1 MSRYLNDEEYSAA
14 RQALVDA
21 GYSESGADT
30 ELEKHQEK
38 FRSTTDSLIKH
49 FNESSAQRLAL
60 EGIGAALAT
69 YGAVEAGKGIYNRMF
84 KKPETPTQF
93 VEPSLDSGKPLANP
107 VGSEPVL
114 FEDGKFSIEK
124 IPTAEQAT
132 QQQVE
137 QGKIK
142 TGKAGGSIS
151 PEGATLIAN
160 EEKGM
165 NVSQTKRL
173 EDYSKLMAETEGKLG
188 PATTTTGTGLAA
200 YVGEGGEKAKIR
212 KNYASIKDVPPD
224 LVWIPGGNNL
234 GLVRNAVGP
243 EAYLENL
250 KKTGGFP
257 LSNQDA
263 IAQSR
268 EINRSLGRM
277 TREEAKAAGAPL
289 GQAAK
294 SITKEVSGSKL
305 VKVAGV
311 GGALISLAD
320 LALAGQKAKEGEYGE
335 AAKIGIPAAAGLVNP
350 AAGGLTGAAAEPG
363 IAASQ
368 LRAVA
373 PVMGMFADISQQKI
387 SKYLKDKEQ
396 AQKVGAGRGIAPPS
410 DYMR

>member
-132 QQQVE
+132 EEQVK

-142 TGKAGGSIS
+142 TGKAGGSTSILDQKIINYQESSPIKEEVAKEVRKGIKPNFDKPLFEDRAAKKAIKDAVKGIS
-151 PEGATLIAN
+151 GAEGSYLNMLGYDAKNPTSAKSIQALQAW
-160 EEKGM
+160 E
-165 NVSQTKRL
+165 QTKLDAFNGIPPKSKPTGGNPTMHPEYQRFVQQNVTSFGPEVQSHL
-173 EDYSKLMAETEGKLG
+173 GKNYSSSAIREADKLIKEGVPLSKQSGIAPIEGMARS
-188 PATTTTGTGLAA
+188 GLAA
-200 YVGEGGEKAKIR
+200 LGILPVAQKIKEGDYK
-212 KNYASIKDVPPD
+212 
-224 LVWIPGGNNL
+224 
-234 GLVRNAVGP
+234 
-243 EAYLENL
+243 
-250 KKTGGFP
+250 
-257 LSNQDA
+257 
-263 IAQSR
+263 
-268 EINRSLGRM
+268 
-277 TREEAKAAGAPL
+277 
-289 GQAAK
+289 
-294 SITKEVSGSKL
+294 
-305 VKVAGV
+305 
-311 GGALISLAD
+311 GALNEAIPAMAMIAPALSLAASP
-320 LALAGQKAKEGEYGE
+320 LYTSEEEMKILKNAEQK
-335 AAKIGIPAAAGLVNP
+335 
-350 AAGGLTGAAAEPG
+350 
-363 IAASQ
+363 
-368 LRAVA
+368 R
-373 PVMGMFADISQQKI
+373 
-387 SKYLKDKEQ
+387 
-396 AQKVGAGRGIAPPS
+396 KVGAGRGIAPPS